1 MGALQRPPDPGAV
14 HARRPRLVR
23 RRLDAGPGPLGNRRS
38 GADRRRRRHDCRR
51 RRGVGQRSG
60 RAVSGGVR
68 AARLAAPD
76 RVYPGYVLD
85 LDGTVY
91 LGGAPLP
98 GAVETIDRLRA
109 LGSRFVFLSNN
120 PLERPATY
128 AEKLRRMG
136 IPAGDDEVVSSIDA
150 LLGYL
155 RSRPPRRILAI
166 CEPLLAAIL
175 RDAGHELT
183 ETPTDADAVVLS
195 WDRGFTYDKLHQAY
209 MAIRNGARLIAT
221 NADPYCPTPDGGL
234 PDCGALLAA
243 VQVATGV
250 AAEAVVGK
258 PSPHIAAVAL
268 ERLGVSAGDTV
279 MVGDRLLTDVGL
291 ARAAGMI
298 AALVLTGATRLVDVP

>member
-1 MGALQRPPDPGAV
+1 M
-14 HARRPRLVR
+14 VR
-23 RRLDAGPGPLGNRRS
+23 WHLDAGARPVRDRRS
-38 GADRRRRRHDCRR
+38 SPHCGRGDDRPRRCDECRWPGDDRHGGGGAVSA
-51 RRGVGQRSG
+51 GVGT
-60 RAVSGGVR
+60 
-68 AARLAAPD
+68 ARTAAPD
-76 RVYPGYVLD
+76 RIYPGYVLD

-98 GAVETIDRLRA
+98 GAVETIGRLRA

-128 AEKLRRMG
+128 AEKLRGMG
-136 IPAGDDEVVSSIDA
+136 IPAEDDEVVSSIDA

-166 CEPLLAAIL
+166 CEPLLAGIL
-175 RDAGHELT
+175 GDAGHELT
-183 ETPTDADAVVLS
+183 ENATEADAVVLS
-195 WDRGFTYDKLHQAY
+195 WDRGFTYDKLRQAY
-209 MAIRNGARLIAT
+209 VAIRNGARLIAT

-243 VQVATGV
+243 VEVATGV

-291 ARAAGMI
+291 ARGAGMI
-298 AALVLTGATRLVDVP
+298 AALVLTGATRLVDVPPPPDGPDLVL